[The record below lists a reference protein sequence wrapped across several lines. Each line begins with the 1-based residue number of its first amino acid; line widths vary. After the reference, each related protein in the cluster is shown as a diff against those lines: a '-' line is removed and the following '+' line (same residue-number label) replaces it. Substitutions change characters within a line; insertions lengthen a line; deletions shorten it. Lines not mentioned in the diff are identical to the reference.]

1 MHRDDME
8 RIYQEHAQ
16 TVYGFLLLRTH
27 DSQLAE
33 ELTQETFYQALR
45 SIGKFDGKC
54 KISTWLCA
62 IAKNVLLK
70 YWQKEK
76 KQKKHNDNLS
86 KIGNEL
92 TIDSADEVLGEE
104 KMLALFRRLH
114 TLPDKMREVIYL
126 RLAADLSFRQ
136 IGEIMGQSETW
147 ARVTYYRGKEKLLEE
162 EEKWE
167 S

>member
-1 MHRDDME
+1 MQREDLE
-8 RIYQEHAQ
+8 EVYREHAQ

-27 DSQLAE
+27 DPQLAE

-45 SIGKFDGKC
+45 SLHKFDHSAKV
-54 KISTWLCA
+54 STWLCA
-62 IAKNVLLK
+62 IAKNVLRK

-76 KQKKHNDNLS
+76 KYQQQKEAAV
-86 KIGNEL
+86 NENVL
-92 TIDSADEVLGEE
+92 TDSAEKVAGEE
-104 KMLALFRRLH
+104 KMMALLHRLH

-126 RLAADLSFRQ
+126 RLAADLPYRQ
-136 IGEIMGQSETW
+136 IGEIMGQSENW

>member
-1 MHRDDME
+1 MQREEMEQVYRD
-8 RIYQEHAQ
+8 HAQ

-27 DSQLAE
+27 DRDLAE

-45 SIGKFDGKC
+45 SLHKFDKSS

-76 KQKKHNDNLS
+76 KQQKS
-86 KIGNEL
+86 KEL
-92 TIDSADEVLGEE
+92 ELLHQKETDSREKLEE
-104 KMLALFRRLH
+104 QEKILAIFRRLH
-114 TLPDKMREVIYL
+114 TLPEDMREVIYL
-126 RLAADLSFRQ
+126 RLSADLSFKQ
-136 IGEIMGQSETW
+136 IGEIMGRSENW
-147 ARVTYYRGKEKLLEE
+147 ARVTYYRGKEKLLKE

>member
-1 MHRDDME
+1 MQSEDME
-8 RIYQEHAQ
+8 QIYRDHAQ

-27 DSQLAE
+27 DRDLAE

-45 SIGKFDGKC
+45 SLHTFDKSS

-76 KQKKHNDNLS
+76 KRQKS
-86 KIGNEL
+86 KEL
-92 TIDSADEVLGEE
+92 ELLHQKATDSREKLEE
-104 KMLALFRRLH
+104 QEKILAIFRRLH
-114 TLPDKMREVIYL
+114 TLPEDMREVIYL
-126 RLAADLSFRQ
+126 RLSADLSFKQ
-136 IGEIMGQSETW
+136 IGEIMGRSENW
-147 ARVTYYRGKEKLLEE
+147 ARVTYYRGKEKLLKEE
-162 EEKWE
+162 ERWE